1 MRKTYNN
8 QVEVV
13 LDVMG
18 GKWKSHIIF
27 NLGSGPVRT
36 GELKRLVT
44 GITQKMLIEKLKELE
59 QDGLVSRIVHNQ
71 VPPKVEY
78 SLTNLGASLNDVLKG
93 VCDWGDLYVKQRY
106 SEDEVI
112 IRANEHDTHP

>member
-1 MRKTYNN
+1 MKKIYNN

-13 LDVMG
+13 LDLIG
-18 GKWKSHIIF
+18 GKWKSEIIYH
-27 NLGSGPVRT
+27 LGSGPIRT

-59 QDGLVSRIVHNQ
+59 KDGLIIREAYNQ

-78 SLTNLGASLNDVLKG
+78 SLTNYGSSLKEILRV
-93 VCDWGDLYVKQRY
+93 VCDWGDDYIKNRY
-106 SEDEVI
+106 PEGQVTI
-112 IRANEHDTHP
+112 LAHKHD